1 MRAWLR
7 AGLIFLTFV
16 HVAVG
21 SWTLLFPH
29 SFYGRVPTVGDYP
42 PFNEHLFRDF
52 GAMNLAMAV
61 VLGAGA
67 VFLERTLV
75 YVALASN
82 LVWAVPHLA
91 FHTAHPARTAGAV
104 LMAALGV
111 IVAIPV
117 VLLLVLTRGALP
129 AGERRRPWR
138 R

>member
-1 MRAWLR
+1 MR
-7 AGLIFLTFV
+7 
-16 HVAVG
+16 
-21 SWTLLFPH
+21 
-29 SFYGRVPTVGDYP
+29 DYP
-42 PFNEHLFRDF
+42 PFDEHLFRDS
-52 GAMNLAMAV
+52 GAVNLAMAV

-75 YVALASN
+75 YVALTLN

-91 FHTAHPARTAGAV
+91 FHTAHPAHTAGAV
-104 LMAALGV
+104 LGM
-111 IVAIPV
+111 IVAIP

>member
-7 AGLIFLTFV
+7 AGLVFLTFV

-21 SWTLLFPH
+21 SWTLLFPY

-52 GAMNLAMAV
+52 GAMNLAMSV

-91 FHTAHPARTAGAV
+91 FHTAHPANTAGAV
-104 LMAALGV
+104 LVAALGV

-117 VLLLVLTRGALP
+117 VLLVLTRGALP